1 MVGGVAEINGSQQLP
16 RPAVLVPCAC
26 VSAAQAE
33 TLRYRCSLCALTL
46 HRGANRLQKMTKTS
60 VKASIFSAPVS
71 VWLPFAATFHVT
83 QASGVAGKRRGGS
96 VQQFVSPLHSCANP
110 PLESL
115 FFLPPPYKV
124 TDTHFA
130 AVFEISTRWP
140 RGQLDPKSTF
150 IERRPPHPPAVVTF
164 FRSCCHIRMLTL
176 CLEAS
181 RDLLGCKKKATWL
194 MTRSVISTGKSC
206 TDPGFTSPADVM
218 FSRCVPVDCLPSELA
233 QSPLLPRRQ
242 EDGITKY

>member
-26 VSAAQAE
+26 VSAVQAE
-33 TLRYRCSLCALTL
+33 TLCYRCSLCALTL
-46 HRGANRLQKMTKTS
+46 HRGASRLQKMTETS

-83 QASGVAGKRRGGS
+83 QASGGGWEEEGGAACNNLC
-96 VQQFVSPLHSCANP
+96 LHCIPVRTHRWRA
-110 PLESL
+110 

-176 CLEAS
+176 CLKAS
-181 RDLLGCKKKATWL
+181 RDLLGCKKK
-194 MTRSVISTGKSC
+194 
-206 TDPGFTSPADVM
+206 
-218 FSRCVPVDCLPSELA
+218 
-233 QSPLLPRRQ
+233 RR
-242 EDGITKY
+242 G

>member
-33 TLRYRCSLCALTL
+33 TLRYRCSLCAVTL
-46 HRGANRLQKMTKTS
+46 HRGASRLQKMTETS
-60 VKASIFSAPVS
+60 VKASIFLPLSLCGYLLLLRFTLRKPVG
-71 VWLPFAATFHVT
+71 WL
-83 QASGVAGKRRGGS
+83 GRGGGE
-96 VQQFVSPLHSCANP
+96 QRATICVSTAFLCKPTAGEP
-110 PLESL
+110 

-176 CLEAS
+176 CLKAS
-181 RDLLGCKKKATWL
+181 RDLLGCKKK
-194 MTRSVISTGKSC
+194 S
-206 TDPGFTSPADVM
+206 DV
-218 FSRCVPVDCLPSELA
+218 VND
-233 QSPLLPRRQ
+233 
-242 EDGITKY
+242 T

>member
-46 HRGANRLQKMTKTS
+46 HRGANRLQKMTETS
-60 VKASIFSAPVS
+60 VKASIFSAPVF

-115 FFLPPPYKV
+115 FFFYLLRIK
-124 TDTHFA
+124 
-130 AVFEISTRWP
+130 SQTRTL
-140 RGQLDPKSTF
+140 Q
-150 IERRPPHPPAVVTF
+150 
-164 FRSCCHIRMLTL
+164 L
-176 CLEAS
+176 CLKYPHVGPEAS
-181 RDLLGCKKKATWL
+181 SIQNPPSLSAGLLILLLLSLFSVHAAT
-194 MTRSVISTGKSC
+194 SG
-206 TDPGFTSPADVM
+206 
-218 FSRCVPVDCLPSELA
+218 CLPSVWKH
-233 QSPLLPRRQ
+233 PV
-242 EDGITKY
+242 IC

>member
-26 VSAAQAE
+26 VSAVQAE

-46 HRGANRLQKMTKTS
+46 HRGASRLQKMTETS

-83 QASGVAGKRRGGS
+83 QASGVAGKRRG
-96 VQQFVSPLHSCANP
+96 QQRATICVSTAFLCEPTAGEP
-110 PLESL
+110 

-176 CLEAS
+176 CLKAS
-181 RDLLGCKKKATWL
+181 RDLLGCKKK
-194 MTRSVISTGKSC
+194 K
-206 TDPGFTSPADVM
+206 
-218 FSRCVPVDCLPSELA
+218 
-233 QSPLLPRRQ
+233 RR
-242 EDGITKY
+242 G